1 MLTYKQLLILL
12 AVEALDERSRSCRI
26 ARLIM
31 DTTHAHKCMGTSV
44 YAMIYNL
51 EAKGYVRQW
60 VGPDAPFKF
69 WSITPKG
76 QRVME
81 ASIKELEEMV
91 YKARHRM
98 KRLAA

>member
-26 ARLIM
+26 AQLIM
-31 DTTHAHKCMGTSV
+31 DTTHGHKCMGTSV

-51 EAKGYVRQW
+51 EARGLVKQW

-69 WSITPKG
+69 WSITAKG
-76 QRVME
+76 QRAME
-81 ASIKELEEMV
+81 ASIKELEEMI
-91 YKARHRM
+91 YKARRRM
-98 KRLAA
+98 QKAAA